1 MRGWS
6 KTEHQEPGIRVAE
19 TGNGPAPI
27 LLIRERCTLLDSDL
41 FPPLHEARTRP
52 AFDDLSLYL
61 CQSARHARDVR
72 PPVRGLGTLINIGTV
87 LVGGLVGLYA
97 GHRFP
102 DRIRLTIMQG
112 IGLTTIAVAVVGF
125 EPLLDPDRGLRRA
138 VILIGALTL
147 GAIVGEA
154 LRLEERLTS
163 LGDRIQR
170 RFGVEDS
177 DALETDHESGDRSRF
192 VEGFVVAST
201 VFCVG
206 PLTLLGAVEDGLGT
220 SIRLLAI
227 KSTLDGITA
236 IGFASVYGWGALASL
251 ITIVVVQ
258 GAATL
263 GATLLDPVL
272 TSEVLA
278 QLGVVGSLLVLGIG
292 LRLLEIKEIR
302 VVALSPALIFGP
314 VVAGIVDRIV

>member
-1 MRGWS
+1 
-6 KTEHQEPGIRVAE
+6 
-19 TGNGPAPI
+19 
-27 LLIRERCTLLDSDL
+27 
-41 FPPLHEARTRP
+41 
-52 AFDDLSLYL
+52 
-61 CQSARHARDVR
+61 
-72 PPVRGLGTLINIGTV
+72 VRGLGTLINIGTV
-87 LVGGLVGLYA
+87 LTGGLVGLYA

-112 IGLTTIAVAVVGF
+112 IGLTTVAVAVVGF

-154 LRLEERLTS
+154 LRLEERLAS
-163 LGDRIQR
+163 VGDRIQR
-170 RFGVEDS
+170 RFGVTED
-177 DALETDHESGDRSRF
+177 DALETDHPPEERSRF

-206 PLTLLGAVEDGLGT
+206 PLTLLGAVEDGLGI

-227 KSTLDGITA
+227 KATLDGITA

-251 ITIVVVQ
+251 LTIVVVQ

-263 GATLLDPVL
+263 GAAFLDPIL

-278 QLGVVGSLLVLGIG
+278 QLGAVGSLLVLGIG

-314 VVAGIVDRIV
+314 LVAGIVDAIV